1 MKGFYVM
8 KLTINEGLKRYF
20 VETNAY
26 NFVAFVDEERK
37 AYPVFTFDDKNGKE
51 WDELNM
57 TLTAAKN
64 GNYSCIEG
72 CRDAYEVCADV
83 GGDTSKIFNFDED
96 KYENV
101 TEF

>member
-1 MKGFYVM
+1 M

-26 NFVAFVDEERK
+26 NFVAFVDEKRK
-37 AYPVFTFDDKNGKE
+37 AYPVFTFNDKNGKE

-57 TLTAAKN
+57 TLMAAKN
-64 GNYSCIEG
+64 GDYSGIES

-83 GGDTSKIFNFDED
+83 DGDTSKIFKFNEDEYD
-96 KYENV
+96 NV
-101 TEF
+101 IKF

>member
-1 MKGFYVM
+1 M

-37 AYPVFTFDDKNGKE
+37 AYPVFTFGDKNGKE

-72 CRDAYEVCADV
+72 CRDVYEVCADV
-83 GGDTSKIFNFDED
+83 DGDTSKIFNFDDDED

>member
-1 MKGFYVM
+1 M
-8 KLTINEGLKRYF
+8 KLTINEGLKRFF

-26 NFVAFVDEERK
+26 NFVAFVDDK
-37 AYPVFTFDDKNGKE
+37 GKTYPVFAFDDKNGKE

-57 TLTAAKN
+57 TLMAAKN
-64 GNYSCIEG
+64 GNYSGIEG

-83 GGDTSKIFNFDED
+83 DGDTSKIFNFDED
-96 KYENV
+96 EYENV

>member
-1 MKGFYVM
+1 M

-20 VETNAY
+20 VKTNAY
-26 NFVAFVDEERK
+26 NFVAFVDDEGK
-37 AYPVFTFDDKNGKE
+37 AYPIFTFDDKNGKE

-57 TLTAAKN
+57 TLMAAKN
-64 GNYSCIEG
+64 GDYSGIEG

-83 GGDTSKIFNFDED
+83 DGDTSKIFNFDED
-96 KYENV
+96 EYENV

>member
-1 MKGFYVM
+1 M

-37 AYPVFTFDDKNGKE
+37 AYPVFTFGDKNGKE

-72 CRDAYEVCADV
+72 CRDVYEVCADV
-83 GGDTSKIFNFDED
+83 DGDTFKIFNFDED

>member
-1 MKGFYVM
+1 M
-8 KLTINEGLKRYF
+8 KLTINEGLKRFF

-26 NFVAFVDEERK
+26 NFVAFVDDEGK
-37 AYPVFTFDDKNGKE
+37 AYPVFAFDDKNGKE

-57 TLTAAKN
+57 TLMAAKN
-64 GNYSCIEG
+64 DNYSGIEG

-83 GGDTSKIFNFDED
+83 DGDTSKIFNFDED
-96 KYENV
+96 EYENV

>member
-1 MKGFYVM
+1 M

-37 AYPVFTFDDKNGKE
+37 AYPVFTFGDKNGKE

-83 GGDTSKIFNFDED
+83 DGDTSKIFNFDED

>member
-1 MKGFYVM
+1 M

-37 AYPVFTFDDKNGKE
+37 AYPVFTFGDKNGKE

-72 CRDAYEVCADV
+72 CRDVYEVCADV
-83 GGDTSKIFNFDED
+83 DGDTSKIFNFDED

>member
-37 AYPVFTFDDKNGKE
+37 AYPVFTFGDKNGKE

-83 GGDTSKIFNFDED
+83 DGDTSEIFNFDED

>member
-1 MKGFYVM
+1 MKGFLFM
-8 KLTINEGLKRYF
+8 KLTINEGLKRFF

-26 NFVAFVDEERK
+26 NFVAFVDDEGK
-37 AYPVFTFDDKNGKE
+37 AYPVFAFDDKNGKE

-57 TLTAAKN
+57 TLMAAKN
-64 GNYSCIEG
+64 GNYSGIEG

-83 GGDTSKIFNFDED
+83 DEDTSKIFNFDED
-96 KYENV
+96 EYENV

>member
-1 MKGFYVM
+1 M

-37 AYPVFTFDDKNGKE
+37 AYPVFTFGDKNGKE

-72 CRDAYEVCADV
+72 CRDAYEACADV
-83 GGDTSKIFNFDED
+83 DGDTSKIFNFDED

>member
-1 MKGFYVM
+1 
-8 KLTINEGLKRYF
+8 
-20 VETNAY
+20 
-26 NFVAFVDEERK
+26 
-37 AYPVFTFDDKNGKE
+37 
-51 WDELNM
+51 M

-83 GGDTSKIFNFDED
+83 DGDTSKIFNFDED